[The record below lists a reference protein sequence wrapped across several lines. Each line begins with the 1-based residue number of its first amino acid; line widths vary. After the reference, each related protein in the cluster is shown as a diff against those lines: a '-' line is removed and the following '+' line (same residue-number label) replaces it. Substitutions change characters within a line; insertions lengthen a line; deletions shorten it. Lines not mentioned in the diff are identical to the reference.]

1 MACVVVT
8 VALLGA
14 GCGADRVTD
23 PARATTCVELVDA
36 GRATAEK
43 VLAHLGDR
51 TLAEF
56 EAEDPSDPFG
66 GLDPLLRPDV
76 FASRAVELGCRDWRT
91 LPEAT
96 WHGPTWRPTSQP
108 ATDPRRAGSSG
119 RARYWPTWS
128 VDRYPGERPAGSP
141 CWTTS
146 GNVGE

>member
-43 VLAHLGDR
+43 VLARLGDR

-56 EAEDPSDPFG
+56 EAEDPSEPFG

-76 FASRAVELGCRDWRT
+76 FASRAVELGCGEDE
-91 LPEAT
+91 L
-96 WHGPTWRPTSQP
+96 
-108 ATDPRRAGSSG
+108 AGLACTAYQG
-119 RARYWPTWS
+119 LAHLARSDVARSYLAPYFAAC
-128 VDRYPGERPAGSP
+128 D
-141 CWTTS
+141 
-146 GNVGE
+146 